1 MAIKEYSFKVSSRAF
16 REVQYF
22 TTFFRHRFQGAF
34 VAAIF
39 ALAVVLFIL
48 NTAVGVAM
56 SNVMQMCY
64 IVCLISIPLL
74 MFSCKQRTRKYKES
88 GLDNQ
93 MRHVALS
100 EDWIKL
106 RLIGSPESEK
116 LGWKQVSSAYELHDR
131 FLLYRGS
138 DNVIFLP
145 KNVMGR
151 EGELEMREVLI
162 KKLGRGF
169 HSRLGT
175 FR

>member
-64 IVCLISIPLL
+64 IVCLISLPLL
-74 MFSCKQRTRKYKES
+74 MFSCEQRTRKYKES

-151 EGELEMREVLI
+151 EGELGLREVLI
-162 KKLGRGF
+162 RKLGRGF

-175 FR
+175 IR